1 MNFGQNRVNF
11 EINDVEFLVVVGG
24 CWCKV
29 IFMSNTTFVLLGC
42 VELWLTWGCDKN
54 NQVCR
59 VCSFEISS
67 GNINAGN
74 EVLRN
79 RGDIASVANLMNFKQ
94 SFSFY

>member
-1 MNFGQNRVNF
+1 
-11 EINDVEFLVVVGG
+11 
-24 CWCKV
+24 
-29 IFMSNTTFVLLGC
+29 MSNTTFVLFGC

-54 NQVCR
+54 HQKCQEVCR

-94 SFSFY
+94 SFLFY